1 MIKVTRKGLD
11 IKVEYYNDYNQ
22 RDGVATTFCKDVQ
35 TAKELV
41 SIIRKAIKTDCGFV
55 KCRALLE
62 GDTL

>member
-1 MIKVTRKGLD
+1 MIKVTRKGVD

-22 RDGVATTFCKDVQ
+22 REGVATTFCKDVQ
-35 TAKELV
+35 SAKELTAT
-41 SIIRKAIKTDCGFV
+41 IRKAINLDCGFV